1 MGNDSQNE
9 ERHSPS
15 PSPGSGRDG
24 DQPPPPAD
32 EGAHGEER
40 PSGDHLQRMESNV
53 QRPGSQY
60 SASAEDEVVT
70 AEIVDELTRRVDSY
84 LWSAPAPSP
93 ETLEAYN
100 RVDPSF
106 ADRAMQM
113 AEQSITASNREKE
126 WLAKGDV
133 DALKRGQ
140 YLSFG
145 MFIASVGAAIGV
157 YLGGGSELFAGLF
170 LTPAVFQFL
179 GKFVRT
185 VREKEDDKIE

>member
-24 DQPPPPAD
+24 NQPPPPAD
-32 EGAHGEER
+32 EGTHGEER

-170 LTPAVFQFL
+170 LAPAVFQFL

>member
-24 DQPPPPAD
+24 NQPPPPAD
-32 EGAHGEER
+32 EGTHGEER

-170 LTPAVFQFL
+170 LAPVVFQFL